1 MKTTKMHSIVCY
13 LISFFAMVS
22 CIEDGA
28 FSIPDSI
35 VVEPNIVANS
45 SISAV
50 KAALK
55 QEFITNNNL
64 TYTFREGDELYL
76 EGYVISSDA
85 AGNFYKKLVLQDL
98 PENPTAGI
106 EILLN
111 KTSLSET
118 YDLGRKIYLLLDG
131 LSVAYDDGAFD
142 ADPTNTTAGKYILG
156 SLDGQRV
163 SNIPSTVVEQ
173 HLVRSGTVTEIV
185 PQIIALSTI
194 TEAHISTQIQL
205 STTQFI
211 KADLGKTFAGEAND
225 QFDGFRKLIECESDK
240 IIKLQTSTFASFK
253 SNVVPTGKGT
263 ATLVLS
269 KDYTSAFLVGI
280 ANTPANLVFTNPE
293 RCDPI
298 VLDCGLAASE
308 GTTVLF
314 FEDFENQLS
323 SSFISGNGWTHFIAA
338 GSEGWEAYTATGSN
352 PSQGVSARVGAYNS
366 NDNSTV
372 SWLITP
378 KIDLNNNTGITLQ
391 FQTSNS
397 YADDSSLAL
406 LFSNDWDGTTSGID
420 TATWGD
426 VPRAYI
432 TQNTDAFS
440 NWYDSGLVDLSCGEG
455 STYFAFRYTGSGNTN
470 EDGTYELDNIII
482 SAN

>member
-1 MKTTKMHSIVCY
+1 MKTTKRHRIVFF
-13 LISFFAMVS
+13 IMTFFAITS
-22 CIEDGA
+22 CIEDDA
-28 FSIPDSI
+28 FSLPNSI
-35 VVEPNIVANS
+35 TIEPNIIANS

-50 KAALK
+50 KSALK
-55 QEFITNNNL
+55 QEFVANNNL
-64 TYTFREGDELYL
+64 IYTFSEGNALYI
-76 EGYVISSDA
+76 EGYVVSSDA
-85 AGNFYKKLVLQDL
+85 AGNFYKKIILQDL

-118 YDLGRKIYLLLDG
+118 YDLGRKIYILLDG
-131 LSVAYDDGAFD
+131 LSVSYDDGAFD
-142 ADPTNTTAGKYILG
+142 ADPTNAIIGKYILG

-163 SNIPSTVVEQ
+163 SNIPSTAVEE
-173 HLVRSGTVTEIV
+173 HLIRTGTVKEIV
-185 PQIIALSTI
+185 PEIITLSAI
-194 TEAHISTQIQL
+194 TEAHINTQIQL
-205 STTQFI
+205 SAAQFI

-225 QFDGFRKLIECESDK
+225 QFDGFRKLLECESDK
-240 IIKLQTSTFASFK
+240 IMKLQTSTFASFK

-269 KDYTSAFLVGI
+269 KDYTSEFLVAI

-308 GTTVLF
+308 GATILF

-352 PSQGVSARVGAYNS
+352 TSQGVSARIGAYNS
-366 NDNSTV
+366 NDNSSV

-378 KIDLNNNTGITLQ
+378 EIDLNNNTGVTLQ

-420 TATWGD
+420 AATWGI
-426 VPRAYI
+426 VSRAYI

-455 STYFAFRYTGSGNTN
+455 STYFAFRYTGSGNAN